1 MSFGNNPNFD
11 QSREILPSQSAKIE
25 VIGVG
30 GGGSNAVNRMIN
42 SDLEGV
48 SFRVLNTDA
57 QALLQSSAE
66 SRVQLGQNLTRGLG
80 AGGNPSIGQ
89 KAAEESK
96 EELQQALERSD
107 LVFIAAGMGGG
118 TGTGAAPVVAEVAK
132 QSGALTVGI
141 VTKPFSFEGKRR
153 MRQAEE
159 GIARL
164 AENVD
169 TLIVIPNDRLKDVI
183 AGAPLQEAFRNADD
197 VLRMGVIGISDII
210 TCPGL
215 VNVDFADVRS
225 VMTEA
230 GTALLGIGIG
240 SGRSRAIEAAQAAMN
255 SPLLEA
261 ARIDG
266 AKGCV
271 INITGG
277 KDMTLEDMTSA
288 SEIIYDVVDQE
299 ANIIVGAVVDEAMEG
314 EIQVTVIASGFETTQ
329 PLNQQRIKNRLSNQP
344 LYNYSDNKESGA
356 SIPEFLRLRQNKK
369 NIFNGKIMEIE
380 GLPNLKLEQA
390 FELTDATAERS
401 CAGSTILLSQE
412 TVQEYLKS
420 NICLLE
426 KMIEG
431 NYEDSKSISRRINDM
446 ENWFKKPSFIQPDL
460 NAQYE
465 EIIEIDLAK
474 VTQPIVACPN
484 DPDNVIEITDVAN
497 TNIDEVFIGSCMTNI
512 GHYRAAAKVLEGVQ
526 NLKAKLWICP
536 PTKMDEETLKAEGYY
551 KIFEDCGARLELPGC
566 SLCMGNQARV
576 DEGSVVFSTST
587 RNFDN
592 RLGKNA
598 QVFLGS
604 AELAAVCALLGK
616 IPTLEEYQD
625 ITKNKINPYSDEL
638 YRYLQF
644 DEIQDFSLSK

>member
-1 MSFGNNPNFD
+1 MSFGNNPNLD
-11 QSREILPSQSAKIE
+11 QSQGILPSQNAKIE

-30 GGGSNAVNRMIN
+30 GGGSNAVNRMID

-57 QALLQSSAE
+57 QALLQSSADR
-66 SRVQLGQNLTRGLG
+66 RVQLGQNLTRGLG

-96 EELQQALERSD
+96 DELQQTLEGSD

-197 VLRMGVIGISDII
+197 VLRMGVKGISDII

-215 VNVDFADVRS
+215 VNVDFADIRS

-240 SGRSRAIEAAQAAMN
+240 SGRSRALEAAQAAMN

-288 SEIIYDVVDQE
+288 SEIIYDVVDPE
-299 ANIIVGAVVDEAMEG
+299 ANIIVGAVIDESMEG
-314 EIQVTVIASGFETTQ
+314 EIQVTVIATGFETNQ
-329 PLNQQRIKNRLSNQP
+329 PMKQQRIKNRLSNQP
-344 LYNYSDNKESGA
+344 LYNISDNKDTGTN
-356 SIPEFLRLRQNKK
+356 IPEFLRLRQNKK
-369 NIFNGKIMEIE
+369 DIE
-380 GLPNLKLEQA
+380 
-390 FELTDATAERS
+390 
-401 CAGSTILLSQE
+401 
-412 TVQEYLKS
+412 
-420 NICLLE
+420 
-426 KMIEG
+426 
-431 NYEDSKSISRRINDM
+431 
-446 ENWFKKPSFIQPDL
+446 
-460 NAQYE
+460 
-465 EIIEIDLAK
+465 
-474 VTQPIVACPN
+474 
-484 DPDNVIEITDVAN
+484 
-497 TNIDEVFIGSCMTNI
+497 
-512 GHYRAAAKVLEGVQ
+512 
-526 NLKAKLWICP
+526 
-536 PTKMDEETLKAEGYY
+536 
-551 KIFEDCGARLELPGC
+551 
-566 SLCMGNQARV
+566 
-576 DEGSVVFSTST
+576 
-587 RNFDN
+587 
-592 RLGKNA
+592 
-598 QVFLGS
+598 
-604 AELAAVCALLGK
+604 
-616 IPTLEEYQD
+616 
-625 ITKNKINPYSDEL
+625 
-638 YRYLQF
+638 
-644 DEIQDFSLSK
+644 

>member
-1 MSFGNNPNFD
+1 MHPILVLDPYLEMSFGNNPNFD
-11 QSREILPSQSAKIE
+11 QSREILPSQNAKIE

-42 SDLEGV
+42 SDLDGV

-57 QALLQSSAE
+57 QALLQSAAE

-96 EELQQALERSD
+96 EELQQALEGSD

-197 VLRMGVIGISDII
+197 VLRMGVKGISDII

-215 VNVDFADVRS
+215 VNVDFADIRS

-240 SGRSRAIEAAQAAMN
+240 SGRSRALEAAQAAMN

-314 EIQVTVIASGFETTQ
+314 EIQVTVIATGFETNQ
-329 PLNQQRIKNRLSNQP
+329 PLKQQRIKNRLSNQP
-344 LYNYSDNKESGA
+344 LYNMSDNKDSGA

-369 NIFNGKIMEIE
+369 
-380 GLPNLKLEQA
+380 
-390 FELTDATAERS
+390 D
-401 CAGSTILLSQE
+401 
-412 TVQEYLKS
+412 
-420 NICLLE
+420 
-426 KMIEG
+426 
-431 NYEDSKSISRRINDM
+431 
-446 ENWFKKPSFIQPDL
+446 
-460 NAQYE
+460 
-465 EIIEIDLAK
+465 
-474 VTQPIVACPN
+474 
-484 DPDNVIEITDVAN
+484 
-497 TNIDEVFIGSCMTNI
+497 IG
-512 GHYRAAAKVLEGVQ
+512 
-526 NLKAKLWICP
+526 
-536 PTKMDEETLKAEGYY
+536 
-551 KIFEDCGARLELPGC
+551 
-566 SLCMGNQARV
+566 
-576 DEGSVVFSTST
+576 
-587 RNFDN
+587 
-592 RLGKNA
+592 
-598 QVFLGS
+598 
-604 AELAAVCALLGK
+604 
-616 IPTLEEYQD
+616 
-625 ITKNKINPYSDEL
+625 
-638 YRYLQF
+638 
-644 DEIQDFSLSK
+644 

>member
-11 QSREILPSQSAKIE
+11 QSREILPSQNAKIE

-42 SDLEGV
+42 SDLDGV

-57 QALLQSSAE
+57 QALLQSAAE

-89 KAAEESK
+89 KAAEDSK
-96 EELQQALERSD
+96 EELQQALEGSD

-197 VLRMGVIGISDII
+197 VLRMGVKGISDII

-215 VNVDFADVRS
+215 VNVDFADIRS

-240 SGRSRAIEAAQAAMN
+240 SGRSRALEAAQAAMN

-314 EIQVTVIASGFETTQ
+314 EIQVTVIATGFDTNQ
-329 PLNQQRIKNRLSNQP
+329 PLKQQRIKNRLSNQP
-344 LYNYSDNKESGA
+344 LYNMSENKDSGA

-369 NIFNGKIMEIE
+369 
-380 GLPNLKLEQA
+380 
-390 FELTDATAERS
+390 D
-401 CAGSTILLSQE
+401 
-412 TVQEYLKS
+412 
-420 NICLLE
+420 
-426 KMIEG
+426 
-431 NYEDSKSISRRINDM
+431 
-446 ENWFKKPSFIQPDL
+446 
-460 NAQYE
+460 
-465 EIIEIDLAK
+465 ID
-474 VTQPIVACPN
+474 
-484 DPDNVIEITDVAN
+484 
-497 TNIDEVFIGSCMTNI
+497 
-512 GHYRAAAKVLEGVQ
+512 
-526 NLKAKLWICP
+526 
-536 PTKMDEETLKAEGYY
+536 
-551 KIFEDCGARLELPGC
+551 
-566 SLCMGNQARV
+566 
-576 DEGSVVFSTST
+576 
-587 RNFDN
+587 
-592 RLGKNA
+592 
-598 QVFLGS
+598 
-604 AELAAVCALLGK
+604 
-616 IPTLEEYQD
+616 
-625 ITKNKINPYSDEL
+625 
-638 YRYLQF
+638 
-644 DEIQDFSLSK
+644 

>member
-1 MSFGNNPNFD
+1 MQQIVKLNFYFEMSYGNNPIND
-11 QSREILPSQSAKIE
+11 QYNDILPSQTARIE

-30 GGGSNAVNRMIN
+30 GGGSNAVNRMID
-42 SDLEGV
+42 SELEGV

-66 SRVQLGQNLTRGLG
+66 RRLQLGQNLTRGLG

-89 KAAEESK
+89 KAAEESR
-96 EELQQALERSD
+96 EELQQALEGSD

-183 AGAPLQEAFRNADD
+183 AGAPLQEAFQNADD
-197 VLRMGVIGISDII
+197 VLRMGVKGISDII

-215 VNVDFADVRS
+215 VNVDFADIRS

-240 SGRSRAIEAAQAAMN
+240 SGRSRALEAAQAAMN

-261 ARIDG
+261 TRIDG

-299 ANIIVGAVVDEAMEG
+299 ANIIVGAVVDESMEG
-314 EIQVTVIASGFETTQ
+314 EIQVTVIATGFETNQ
-329 PLNQQRIKNRLSNQP
+329 PLKQQRIKNRLSNQP
-344 LYNYSDNKESGA
+344 LYNMVDNKEGGA
-356 SIPEFLRLRQNKK
+356 NIPEFLRLRQNRK
-369 NIFNGKIMEIE
+369 E
-380 GLPNLKLEQA
+380 
-390 FELTDATAERS
+390 TD
-401 CAGSTILLSQE
+401 
-412 TVQEYLKS
+412 
-420 NICLLE
+420 
-426 KMIEG
+426 
-431 NYEDSKSISRRINDM
+431 
-446 ENWFKKPSFIQPDL
+446 
-460 NAQYE
+460 
-465 EIIEIDLAK
+465 
-474 VTQPIVACPN
+474 
-484 DPDNVIEITDVAN
+484 
-497 TNIDEVFIGSCMTNI
+497 
-512 GHYRAAAKVLEGVQ
+512 
-526 NLKAKLWICP
+526 
-536 PTKMDEETLKAEGYY
+536 
-551 KIFEDCGARLELPGC
+551 
-566 SLCMGNQARV
+566 
-576 DEGSVVFSTST
+576 
-587 RNFDN
+587 
-592 RLGKNA
+592 
-598 QVFLGS
+598 
-604 AELAAVCALLGK
+604 
-616 IPTLEEYQD
+616 
-625 ITKNKINPYSDEL
+625 
-638 YRYLQF
+638 
-644 DEIQDFSLSK
+644 

>member
-11 QSREILPSQSAKIE
+11 QSREILPSQNAKIE

-96 EELQQALERSD
+96 EELQQALEGSD

-197 VLRMGVIGISDII
+197 VLRMGVKGISDII

-240 SGRSRAIEAAQAAMN
+240 SGRSRALEAAQAAMN

-314 EIQVTVIASGFETTQ
+314 EIQVTVIATGFETNQ
-329 PLNQQRIKNRLSNQP
+329 PLKQQRIKNRLSNQP
-344 LYNYSDNKESGA
+344 LYNYADNKESGA
-356 SIPEFLRLRQNKK
+356 SIPEFLRLRQTKK
-369 NIFNGKIMEIE
+369 
-380 GLPNLKLEQA
+380 
-390 FELTDATAERS
+390 D
-401 CAGSTILLSQE
+401 
-412 TVQEYLKS
+412 
-420 NICLLE
+420 
-426 KMIEG
+426 
-431 NYEDSKSISRRINDM
+431 
-446 ENWFKKPSFIQPDL
+446 
-460 NAQYE
+460 
-465 EIIEIDLAK
+465 
-474 VTQPIVACPN
+474 
-484 DPDNVIEITDVAN
+484 
-497 TNIDEVFIGSCMTNI
+497 IG
-512 GHYRAAAKVLEGVQ
+512 
-526 NLKAKLWICP
+526 
-536 PTKMDEETLKAEGYY
+536 
-551 KIFEDCGARLELPGC
+551 
-566 SLCMGNQARV
+566 
-576 DEGSVVFSTST
+576 
-587 RNFDN
+587 
-592 RLGKNA
+592 
-598 QVFLGS
+598 
-604 AELAAVCALLGK
+604 
-616 IPTLEEYQD
+616 
-625 ITKNKINPYSDEL
+625 
-638 YRYLQF
+638 
-644 DEIQDFSLSK
+644 

>member
-11 QSREILPSQSAKIE
+11 QSREILPSQNAKIE

-57 QALLQSSAE
+57 QALLQSAAE

-96 EELQQALERSD
+96 EELQQALEGSD

-141 VTKPFSFEGKRR
+141 VTKPFSFECKRR

-197 VLRMGVIGISDII
+197 VLRMGVKGISDII

-215 VNVDFADVRS
+215 VNVDFADIRS

-240 SGRSRAIEAAQAAMN
+240 SGRSRALEAAQAAMN

-314 EIQVTVIASGFETTQ
+314 EIQVTVIATGFETNQ
-329 PLNQQRIKNRLSNQP
+329 PLKQQRIKNRLANQP
-344 LYNYSDNKESGA
+344 LYNMSENKDSGA

-369 NIFNGKIMEIE
+369 
-380 GLPNLKLEQA
+380 
-390 FELTDATAERS
+390 D
-401 CAGSTILLSQE
+401 
-412 TVQEYLKS
+412 
-420 NICLLE
+420 
-426 KMIEG
+426 
-431 NYEDSKSISRRINDM
+431 
-446 ENWFKKPSFIQPDL
+446 
-460 NAQYE
+460 
-465 EIIEIDLAK
+465 ID
-474 VTQPIVACPN
+474 
-484 DPDNVIEITDVAN
+484 
-497 TNIDEVFIGSCMTNI
+497 
-512 GHYRAAAKVLEGVQ
+512 
-526 NLKAKLWICP
+526 
-536 PTKMDEETLKAEGYY
+536 
-551 KIFEDCGARLELPGC
+551 
-566 SLCMGNQARV
+566 
-576 DEGSVVFSTST
+576 
-587 RNFDN
+587 
-592 RLGKNA
+592 
-598 QVFLGS
+598 
-604 AELAAVCALLGK
+604 
-616 IPTLEEYQD
+616 
-625 ITKNKINPYSDEL
+625 
-638 YRYLQF
+638 
-644 DEIQDFSLSK
+644 

>member
-11 QSREILPSQSAKIE
+11 LSREILPSQNAKIE

-30 GGGSNAVNRMIN
+30 GGGSNAVNRMID

-96 EELQQALERSD
+96 EELQQALEGSD

-183 AGAPLQEAFRNADD
+183 AGAPLQEAFKNADD
-197 VLRMGVIGISDII
+197 VLRMGVKGISDII

-215 VNVDFADVRS
+215 VNVDFADIRS

-240 SGRSRAIEAAQAAMN
+240 SGRSRALEAAQAAMN

-299 ANIIVGAVVDEAMEG
+299 ANIIVGAVVDESMEG
-314 EIQVTVIASGFETTQ
+314 EIQVTVIATGFETNQ
-329 PLNQQRIKNRLSNQP
+329 PSKQQRIKNRLSNQP
-344 LYNYSDNKESGA
+344 LYNSADSKEKGA
-356 SIPEFLRLRQNKK
+356 TIPEFLRLRQNKK
-369 NIFNGKIMEIE
+369 
-380 GLPNLKLEQA
+380 
-390 FELTDATAERS
+390 
-401 CAGSTILLSQE
+401 
-412 TVQEYLKS
+412 
-420 NICLLE
+420 
-426 KMIEG
+426 
-431 NYEDSKSISRRINDM
+431 
-446 ENWFKKPSFIQPDL
+446 
-460 NAQYE
+460 
-465 EIIEIDLAK
+465 
-474 VTQPIVACPN
+474 
-484 DPDNVIEITDVAN
+484 
-497 TNIDEVFIGSCMTNI
+497 EV
-512 GHYRAAAKVLEGVQ
+512 
-526 NLKAKLWICP
+526 
-536 PTKMDEETLKAEGYY
+536 D
-551 KIFEDCGARLELPGC
+551 
-566 SLCMGNQARV
+566 
-576 DEGSVVFSTST
+576 
-587 RNFDN
+587 
-592 RLGKNA
+592 
-598 QVFLGS
+598 
-604 AELAAVCALLGK
+604 
-616 IPTLEEYQD
+616 
-625 ITKNKINPYSDEL
+625 
-638 YRYLQF
+638 
-644 DEIQDFSLSK
+644 

>member
-11 QSREILPSQSAKIE
+11 QSKDILPSQNAKIE

-30 GGGSNAVNRMIN
+30 GGGSNAVNRMID

-57 QALLQSSAE
+57 QALLQSSADR
-66 SRVQLGQNLTRGLG
+66 RVQLGQNLTRGLG

-96 EELQQALERSD
+96 DELQQTLEGSD

-197 VLRMGVIGISDII
+197 VLRMGVKGISDII

-240 SGRSRAIEAAQAAMN
+240 SGRSRALEAAQAAMN

-288 SEIIYDVVDQE
+288 SEIIYDVVDPE
-299 ANIIVGAVVDEAMEG
+299 ANIIVGAVIDESMEG
-314 EIQVTVIASGFETTQ
+314 ERQVTVIATGFETNQ
-329 PLNQQRIKNRLSNQP
+329 PLKQQRIKNRLSNQP
-344 LYNYSDNKESGA
+344 LYNISDNKDTGTN
-356 SIPEFLRLRQNKK
+356 IPEFLRLRQNKK
-369 NIFNGKIMEIE
+369 DIE
-380 GLPNLKLEQA
+380 
-390 FELTDATAERS
+390 
-401 CAGSTILLSQE
+401 
-412 TVQEYLKS
+412 
-420 NICLLE
+420 
-426 KMIEG
+426 
-431 NYEDSKSISRRINDM
+431 
-446 ENWFKKPSFIQPDL
+446 
-460 NAQYE
+460 
-465 EIIEIDLAK
+465 
-474 VTQPIVACPN
+474 
-484 DPDNVIEITDVAN
+484 
-497 TNIDEVFIGSCMTNI
+497 
-512 GHYRAAAKVLEGVQ
+512 
-526 NLKAKLWICP
+526 
-536 PTKMDEETLKAEGYY
+536 
-551 KIFEDCGARLELPGC
+551 
-566 SLCMGNQARV
+566 
-576 DEGSVVFSTST
+576 
-587 RNFDN
+587 
-592 RLGKNA
+592 
-598 QVFLGS
+598 
-604 AELAAVCALLGK
+604 
-616 IPTLEEYQD
+616 
-625 ITKNKINPYSDEL
+625 
-638 YRYLQF
+638 
-644 DEIQDFSLSK
+644 

>member
-11 QSREILPSQSAKIE
+11 QSREILPSQNAKIE

-42 SDLEGV
+42 SDLDGV

-57 QALLQSSAE
+57 QALLQSAAE

-96 EELQQALERSD
+96 EELQQALEGSD

-159 GIARL
+159 GISRL

-183 AGAPLQEAFRNADD
+183 AGAPLREAFRNADD
-197 VLRMGVIGISDII
+197 VLRMGVKGISDII

-215 VNVDFADVRS
+215 VNVDFADIRS

-240 SGRSRAIEAAQAAMN
+240 SGRSRALEAAQAAMN

-314 EIQVTVIASGFETTQ
+314 EIQVTVIATGFETNQ
-329 PLNQQRIKNRLSNQP
+329 PLKQQRIKNRLSNQP
-344 LYNYSDNKESGA
+344 LYNMSENKDSGA

-369 NIFNGKIMEIE
+369 
-380 GLPNLKLEQA
+380 
-390 FELTDATAERS
+390 D
-401 CAGSTILLSQE
+401 
-412 TVQEYLKS
+412 
-420 NICLLE
+420 
-426 KMIEG
+426 
-431 NYEDSKSISRRINDM
+431 
-446 ENWFKKPSFIQPDL
+446 
-460 NAQYE
+460 
-465 EIIEIDLAK
+465 ID
-474 VTQPIVACPN
+474 
-484 DPDNVIEITDVAN
+484 
-497 TNIDEVFIGSCMTNI
+497 
-512 GHYRAAAKVLEGVQ
+512 
-526 NLKAKLWICP
+526 
-536 PTKMDEETLKAEGYY
+536 
-551 KIFEDCGARLELPGC
+551 
-566 SLCMGNQARV
+566 
-576 DEGSVVFSTST
+576 
-587 RNFDN
+587 
-592 RLGKNA
+592 
-598 QVFLGS
+598 
-604 AELAAVCALLGK
+604 
-616 IPTLEEYQD
+616 
-625 ITKNKINPYSDEL
+625 
-638 YRYLQF
+638 
-644 DEIQDFSLSK
+644 

>member
-1 MSFGNNPNFD
+1 MHPILVLDSYLEMSFGNNPNFD
-11 QSREILPSQSAKIE
+11 QSREILPSQNAKIE

-42 SDLEGV
+42 SDLDGV

-57 QALLQSSAE
+57 QALLQSAAE

-96 EELQQALERSD
+96 EELQQALEGSD

-197 VLRMGVIGISDII
+197 VLRMGVKGISDII

-215 VNVDFADVRS
+215 VNVDFADIRS

-240 SGRSRAIEAAQAAMN
+240 SGRSRALEAAQAAMN

-314 EIQVTVIASGFETTQ
+314 EIQVTVIATGFETNQ
-329 PLNQQRIKNRLSNQP
+329 PLKQQRIKNRLSNQP
-344 LYNYSDNKESGA
+344 LYNMSENKDSGA

-369 NIFNGKIMEIE
+369 
-380 GLPNLKLEQA
+380 
-390 FELTDATAERS
+390 D
-401 CAGSTILLSQE
+401 
-412 TVQEYLKS
+412 
-420 NICLLE
+420 
-426 KMIEG
+426 
-431 NYEDSKSISRRINDM
+431 
-446 ENWFKKPSFIQPDL
+446 
-460 NAQYE
+460 
-465 EIIEIDLAK
+465 ID
-474 VTQPIVACPN
+474 
-484 DPDNVIEITDVAN
+484 
-497 TNIDEVFIGSCMTNI
+497 
-512 GHYRAAAKVLEGVQ
+512 
-526 NLKAKLWICP
+526 
-536 PTKMDEETLKAEGYY
+536 
-551 KIFEDCGARLELPGC
+551 
-566 SLCMGNQARV
+566 
-576 DEGSVVFSTST
+576 
-587 RNFDN
+587 
-592 RLGKNA
+592 
-598 QVFLGS
+598 
-604 AELAAVCALLGK
+604 
-616 IPTLEEYQD
+616 
-625 ITKNKINPYSDEL
+625 
-638 YRYLQF
+638 
-644 DEIQDFSLSK
+644 